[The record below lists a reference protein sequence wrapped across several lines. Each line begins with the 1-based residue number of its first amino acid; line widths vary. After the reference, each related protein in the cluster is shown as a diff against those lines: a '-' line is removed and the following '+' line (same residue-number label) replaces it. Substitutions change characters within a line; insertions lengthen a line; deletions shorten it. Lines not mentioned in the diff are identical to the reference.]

1 MLSLPTPSNTSAPP
15 PALTGS
21 TRDFLSVRGP
31 TLSARASAFSSWLHE
46 RIAFGGFPFSKKLLR
61 PPAAT
66 TSLRLADGS
75 VTVGL
80 NFASQDY
87 LNLSSHPYIHQA
99 VLDAPQRFG
108 PHSGGAPVLAGAI
121 ELSTEL
127 ESALAQHLGL
137 SSAILCPTGW
147 AAGYGAIRA
156 LIRDTDHIVID
167 QLAHNCLHEGAA
179 ASTRNLHLHRH
190 LDLDHVRLKLASIRA
205 RDRVNAILVVTEG
218 LFSMDADTPD
228 LAGFIALCRQ
238 FNASLL
244 VDVAHDLGSTGPRG
258 TGSIG
263 AQNLLGQIDLV
274 VGSFSKTFA
283 TNGGF
288 IATRDPALAD
298 FLRYLAPATTFSS
311 ALTPPQVAT
320 ALAALQLVRSNEGD
334 RRRAA
339 LLAAAQSL
347 RSALSVQGLPLLGHV
362 SPIVPVLV
370 GSDDVARIAAR
381 TLSSAGILANLIEY
395 PAVSR
400 ATARFR
406 LQVMSDHTPAACTNA
421 AHHIA
426 QAIASARFARRC

>member
-1 MLSLPTPSNTSAPP
+1 MLSLQTPP
-15 PALTGS
+15 PAASAPALSGS
-21 TRDFLSVRGP
+21 IRDFLSTRGP
-31 TLSARASAFSSWLHE
+31 TFPARASAFSAWLHE
-46 RIAFGGFPFSKKLLR
+46 RIRFGGFPFSKKLLR

-75 VTVGL
+75 VTIGL

-87 LNLSSHPYIHQA
+87 LNLSSHPYVHQA
-99 VLDAPQRFG
+99 ALEALQRFG
-108 PHSGGAPVLAGAI
+108 PHSAGAPVLAGAAD
-121 ELSTEL
+121 LSTEL

-156 LIRDTDHIVID
+156 LVRDTDHVVID
-167 QLAHNCLHEGAA
+167 QLSHNCLHEGAA

-190 LDLDHVRLKLASIRA
+190 LDLDHARLKLAAIRA
-205 RDRVNAILVVTEG
+205 RDPANAILVVTEG

-228 LAGFIALCRQ
+228 LAGFIALCRE
-238 FNASLL
+238 FNAALL
-244 VDVAHDLGSTGPRG
+244 VDVAHDLGSIGPDG

-263 AQNLLGQIDLV
+263 AQNLLGQIDVV

-298 FLRYLAPATTFSS
+298 FLRYLAPTTTFSS

-320 ALAALQLVRSNEGD
+320 AFAALRLVRSKEGE
-334 RRRAA
+334 RRRTA
-339 LLAAAQSL
+339 LLRAAHTL
-347 RSALSVQGLPLLGHV
+347 RSALTTQGLPLLGHA

-370 GSDDVARIAAR
+370 GRDDVARIAAR

-406 LQVMSDHTPAACTNA
+406 LQVMSDHTPTACCTA

-426 QAIASARFARRC
+426 HAIASARSLQS

>member
-1 MLSLPTPSNTSAPP
+1 MLSLSTPPLAA

-21 TRDFLSVRGP
+21 LRDFLSTRGP
-31 TLSARASAFSSWLHE
+31 AFSARASTFSTWLHE
-46 RIAFGGFPFSKKLLR
+46 RIRFGGFPFSKKLLR

-75 VTVGL
+75 VTTGL

-87 LNLSSHPYIHQA
+87 LNLSSHPYVHHA
-99 VLDAPQRFG
+99 VIDALQRFG
-108 PHSGGAPVLAGAI
+108 PHGGGAPVLAGAV

-137 SSAILCPTGW
+137 ASAVLCPTGW

-156 LIRDTDHIVID
+156 LVRDTDHVVID

-179 ASTRNLHLHRH
+179 AATRHLHLHRH
-190 LDLDHVRLKLASIRA
+190 LDLDHARLKLAAIRA
-205 RDRVNAILVVTEG
+205 RDRANAILVVTEG

-228 LAGFIALCRQ
+228 LAGLVALCRE
-238 FNASLL
+238 FNATLL
-244 VDVAHDLGSTGPRG
+244 VDVAHDLGSLGPHG
-258 TGSIG
+258 TGSLG
-263 AQNLLGQIDLV
+263 AQNLLGRIDLV

-298 FLRYLAPATTFSS
+298 FLRYLAPTTTFSS

-320 ALAALQLVRSNEGD
+320 ALAALRLVRSPEGE
-334 RRRAA
+334 RR
-339 LLAAAQSL
+339 
-347 RSALSVQGLPLLGHV
+347 RSALLRAAHALRDALTAHNLPLLGHA

-370 GSDDVARIAAR
+370 GRDDVARIAAR
-381 TLSSAGILANLIEY
+381 TLSSVGLLANLIEY

-406 LQVMSDHTPAACTNA
+406 LQVMSDHTPADCSTA
-421 AHHIA
+421 ARHIA
-426 QAIASARFARRC
+426 HAIASARFHPTTNTP

>member
-1 MLSLPTPSNTSAPP
+1 MLSLQIPP
-15 PALTGS
+15 PPAATSRALTGS
-21 TRDFLSVRGP
+21 IRDFLSTRGP
-31 TLSARASAFSSWLHE
+31 NFPARASAFSAWLHE

-75 VTVGL
+75 ITTGL

-87 LNLSSHPYIHQA
+87 LNLSSHPDVHRA
-99 VLDAPQRFG
+99 LLEALQRFG
-108 PHSGGAPVLAGAI
+108 PHSAGAPVLAGAI
-121 ELSTEL
+121 DLSTEL

-156 LIRDTDHIVID
+156 LVRDTDHVVID

-179 ASTRNLHLHRH
+179 AATRNLHLHRH
-190 LDLDHVRLKLASIRA
+190 LDLDHARLKLAAIRA
-205 RDRVNAILVVTEG
+205 RDPANAILVVTEG
-218 LFSMDADTPD
+218 LFSMDADTPN
-228 LAGFIALCRQ
+228 LAGFIALCRE

-244 VDVAHDLGSTGPRG
+244 VDVAHDLGSTGPNG

-263 AQNLLGQIDLV
+263 AQNLLGQVDLV

-298 FLRYLAPATTFSS
+298 FLRYLAPTTTFSS
-311 ALTPPQVAT
+311 ALTSPQVAT
-320 ALAALQLVRSNEGD
+320 ALSALRLVRSNEGE
-334 RRRAA
+334 RR
-339 LLAAAQSL
+339 
-347 RSALSVQGLPLLGHV
+347 RSALLCAAHTLRSSLTAHGLPLLGQA

-370 GSDDVARIAAR
+370 GRDDVARLAAR

-406 LQVMSDHTPAACTNA
+406 LQVMSDHTRVACTTA

-426 QAIASARFARRC
+426 HAIASARSTQR